1 MTAPFTSSDWVPAAC
16 TLPSADRPLRAAEF
30 DELFATAV
38 LAVHRSSPTAL
49 ALTLAA
55 APGRAALVRDLT
67 RRETECCSFFTFRL
81 EDGDPLRL
89 QVTVPEA
96 HTDVLDALA
105 ERASRPPAGP
115 SGRVTPTA

>member
-1 MTAPFTSSDWVPAAC
+1 MTAPFRTSDWVPAAC
-16 TLPSADRPLRAAEF
+16 TLPSADRPLRLAEF

-38 LAVHRSSPTAL
+38 RGVHRSSPTEL

-55 APGRAALVRDLT
+55 APGRAGLVRDLT

-81 EDGDPLRL
+81 EDGDPLHRR
-89 QVTVPEA
+89 VTVPAA

-105 ERASRPPAGP
+105 ERASRPAG
-115 SGRVTPTA
+115 GRA

>member
-1 MTAPFTSSDWVPAAC
+1 MTITFGPGDWTPEAC
-16 TLPSADRPLRAAEF
+16 TLPTADRPLRLAEF

-38 LAVHRSSPTAL
+38 VGVHRGGPTEL

-55 APGRAALVRDLT
+55 APGRADLVRDLT

-89 QVTVPEA
+89 RVTVPAA
-96 HTDVLDALA
+96 HTDVLDAIA
-105 ERASRPPAGP
+105 ERASHLG
-115 SGRVTPTA
+115 GG

>member
-1 MTAPFTSSDWVPAAC
+1 MTAPRASDWVPAAC
-16 TLPSADRPLRAAEF
+16 TLPSVDRPLRRAEF

-38 LAVHRSSPTAL
+38 LDVQRSGPTEL

-55 APGRAALVRDLT
+55 APGRTDVVRDLT
-67 RRETECCSFFTFRL
+67 RREIECCSFFTFRL

-89 QVTVPEA
+89 RVTVPAA

-105 ERASRPPAGP
+105 ERASRPAG
-115 SGRVTPTA
+115 GRA

>member
-1 MTAPFTSSDWVPAAC
+1 MTSDWAPAAC
-16 TLPSADRPLRAAEF
+16 TLPSADRPLRVAEF
-30 DELFATAV
+30 DELFAAAV
-38 LAVHRSSPTAL
+38 RDVHRSGPTEL

-55 APGRAALVRDLT
+55 APGRADLVRDLT

-89 QVTVPEA
+89 RVTVPPA

-105 ERASRPPAGP
+105 QRASRPAP
-115 SGRVTPTA
+115 GRA